1 LWKIAE
7 NLPKSG
13 KRALNPSA
21 ILLTMYEQRVKY
33 ALNGIAK
40 SVHKSF
46 WQPSSPNQ
54 GYQQL
59 V

>member
-1 LWKIAE
+1 
-7 NLPKSG
+7 
-13 KRALNPSA
+13 
-21 ILLTMYEQRVKY
+21 MYEEGVKY

-40 SVHKSF
+40 SGQKSF
-46 WQPSSPNQ
+46 CQPFDPNQ